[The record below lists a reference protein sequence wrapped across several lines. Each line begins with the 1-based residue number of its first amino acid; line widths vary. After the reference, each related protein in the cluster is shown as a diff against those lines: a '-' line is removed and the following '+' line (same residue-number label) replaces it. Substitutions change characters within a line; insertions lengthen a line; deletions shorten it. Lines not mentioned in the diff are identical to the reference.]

1 MNAYLFYLFLIYGT
15 FFLAKHISGDRRVV
29 ITLGRYPIIRNKN
42 IRDIICIMFISL
54 PVILV
59 LTNRFNVGTDYNNYL
74 RMYNDYNSY
83 GIYNYEWGTLAIFK
97 LANLMGLEYKGV
109 LFLFSFL
116 GFGLASQFIRLHSS
130 GKEYPLSV
138 LFYLFLY
145 FGPLCNIM
153 AQTAAVSF
161 LIVAYYGMKEQKTI
175 LTIVS
180 IVLATMFHTS
190 SIIMIAIYCLYVFD
204 QKNKFRF
211 VSAIVLIFGISTL
224 ISPSL
229 LTKVLNAL
237 GFSNYLKY
245 LDYNSIK
252 TFLYLIIYRTPLYII
267 EILHKNS
274 LIEKDR
280 KNAFYYLLLLLEF
293 ICGVIGIRFSWIGRL
308 MYSFSVSHVFVDAQI
323 ISMKENRN
331 ERIVLSLLIIAY
343 YTIAFWLMHFFS
355 GFDGIIT
362 FQMA

>member
-15 FFLAKHISGDRRVV
+15 FFLAKHISSDRRVV

-42 IRDIICIMFISL
+42 IRDIICTMFISF

-59 LTNRFNVGTDYNNYL
+59 LTNRFNVGTDFNNYL

-83 GIYNYEWGTLAIFK
+83 GIYNYEWGILAIFK
-97 LANLMGLEYKGV
+97 LANIMGLEYKGV

-130 GKEYPLSV
+130 GKEYSLSI

-153 AQTAAVSF
+153 AQTVAVSF
-161 LIVAYYGMKEQKTI
+161 LIVAYYGMKERKTV

-180 IVLATMFHTS
+180 IVLATVFHTS
-190 SIIMIAIYCLYVFD
+190 SIIMIYIYCLYVFD
-204 QKNKFRF
+204 RKNKFRF
-211 VSAIVLIFGISTL
+211 VSAIVLIFGISVL

-229 LTKVLNAL
+229 LTKIIYIV
-237 GFSNYLKY
+237 GFRSYLKY
-245 LDYNSIK
+245 LDYNSIR
-252 TFLYLIIYRTPLYII
+252 TFLYLLIYRAPLYIV
-267 EILHKNS
+267 ELLFKKS
-274 LIEKDR
+274 LIEKDT

-293 ICGVIGIRFSWIGRL
+293 ICGAIGIRFSWIGRL
-308 MYSFSVSHVFVDAQI
+308 MYSFSVTHVFLDAQI
-323 ISMKENRN
+323 ITMKENRN
-331 ERIVLSLLIIAY
+331 ERIALTLLIILY
-343 YTIAFWLMHFFS
+343 YTIAFWFIHFFS
-355 GFDGIIT
+355 EFDGIML
-362 FQMA
+362 FQIV